1 MHFNMAMRRPTAAPK
16 ATVMRRPAASVHF
29 DAFSLDSWKKS
40 LDLGNEP
47 DVGRYINSVYLVTLS
62 RVLASTLGTR
72 PDLRDPASLERE
84 EIRRR
89 VERPSGNREA
99 QNFRSLGFL
108 SLSNRAYGQG

>member
-1 MHFNMAMRRPTAAPK
+1 MAMRRPAAAPK
-16 ATVMRRPAASVHF
+16 ATVMRRPAASVPF

-47 DVGRYINSVYLVTLS
+47 DVGRYITSFYLVAFS

-84 EIRRR
+84 EIRSAVFDAFENPMASCTGRPRTHGKMDLRR
-89 VERPSGNREA
+89 VPA
-99 QNFRSLGFL
+99 L
-108 SLSNRAYGQG
+108 